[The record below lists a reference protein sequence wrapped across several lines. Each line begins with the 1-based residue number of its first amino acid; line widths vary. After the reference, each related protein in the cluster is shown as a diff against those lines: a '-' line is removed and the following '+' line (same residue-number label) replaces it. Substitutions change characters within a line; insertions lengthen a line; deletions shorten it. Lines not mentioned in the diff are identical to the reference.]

1 MRWIAL
7 HSNLVSHVTRFVHIL
22 HWRLT
27 IDDDTLIT
35 LHCTHVFFLQYLFL
49 VPSLSHH
56 PIEYKCICLPVM
68 PCVMSAGS
76 TGIRPVAWP
85 GGTYE
90 YEHNVFFYIV
100 RSLHWH
106 PLLMVA
112 GGWLLVAG
120 RWFCLHYVNVPVHN
134 KPRMHHTVHYTVVTN
149 QRIESNQSWYVY
161 GSIRPCFYTY
171 TYTYCV
177 SSRIWSVPNSL
188 TTR

>member
-68 PCVMSAGS
+68 PWCVMSCQQDLQEF
-76 TGIRPVAWP
+76 VQWP
-85 GGTYE
+85 GLGALTSTSTMCSSTSFVPYTT
-90 YEHNVFFYIV
+90 IP
-100 RSLHWH
+100 SWWWL
-106 PLLMVA
+106 VA
-112 GGWLLVAG
+112 GG
-120 RWFCLHYVNVPVHN
+120 WFCLHYVNVPVHN

-149 QRIESNQSWYVY
+149 QRIESIMICVWFHSSLLLHVHVLYIQQDL
-161 GSIRPCFYTY
+161 IRAKQ
-171 TYTYCV
+171 
-177 SSRIWSVPNSL
+177 PNHPINRYSY
-188 TTR
+188 